1 MGILPALDP
10 RPHLVVPNTPPEL
23 VSPDASS
30 YSSNSSLSADRP
42 WISPAP
48 TSPSTTKYEKPL
60 TNNMSADQ
68 KMGDQS
74 RPESASQAAPR
85 QQLPSLS
92 SLFGPSTA
100 VRPLHSP
107 ISDRT
112 SSYHATSPMDR
123 PRAPSGDRQHPTSYF
138 PPALS
143 PPISQPRST
152 YDNKFDADRQP
163 FPPLSRSYSGS
174 ASPRY
179 RDGEQARP
187 ESRAEGQ
194 LGKWSMQHET
204 SRPEYS
210 LGSRDGSFRA
220 PQDQFRLQF
229 PGPKDRVVP
238 TYPDHRAVQEG
249 LNPPPTP
256 SSTATDGVPSKDGL
270 GPKIWTGTH
279 FLPRFVRAAEVPG
292 EGMCYF
298 YDDGSHCKTVIDGE
312 AVNAHW
318 GVTKAGKPRKRLAI
332 ACVTCREKKIK
343 CDPDYP
349 RCVQCEKFG
358 RICKFKNAPRGGHN
372 GSPSTPP
379 AELDDLRKLG
389 GSSRPNDA
397 LINESEASS
406 PVSPRTTLR
415 PPSPDVGSNKRL
427 RVGYDSYVSTGETT
441 PSIAPVELPRPQFP
455 IQIQPVELPR
465 ISEDVLNRAWRTDP
479 TLSDPQSI
487 RTVISHFFVHLDST
501 MIVRFIP
508 ENVFKTWVVN
518 PGHRKSPEDLM
529 LLYSI
534 LAVGVALS
542 GGPKPIAFEYASVAQ
557 YAQKLATASCLQLVQ
572 TRILLAL
579 YYLSISRMSEA
590 GEMVSAAVATAAC
603 LQLNVELE
611 ESREVSLLTL
621 PFGMSKA
628 GYCEAR
634 RRTFWSLFMLERL
647 DGHFPDRLA
656 MINAED
662 IYTRLPADS
671 HSFEREVE
679 GFSPM
684 FNPYVSNL
692 ARTHEHE
699 FGISAHLVEMVHT
712 WSIDVCRI
720 YRLARR
726 TTMMETD
733 LESSQRILKRI
744 QDWRSALPSR
754 LVFTASN
761 LESAALAGELGPFLT
776 MHLLYNHAM
785 IKLSRHTVAAGHSS
799 PQTTSLHVQTC
810 YEHATQVLDIVK
822 ALVRLHRGGQ
832 TVLSAPA
839 PVMAMVVTEAVDVL
853 TASGRLSHL
862 GDVMENVQM
871 VQGVVQAM
879 CAIWDDVRGAQ
890 EAIESRLGMLH
901 RIRDRG
907 SRPASP
913 VEGYRIVFGAEGHED
928 DKSLRWQISNPMEKL
943 YPRDMDTIYSTL
955 V

>member
-1 MGILPALDP
+1 MGVLPALDS
-10 RPHLVVPNTPPEL
+10 RPHLVLPNTPPDL

-30 YSSNSSLSADRP
+30 YSSNSSSSADRP

-48 TSPSTTKYEKPL
+48 TSPSMNSYEKPL
-60 TNNMSADQ
+60 TNNMPADQ
-68 KMGDQS
+68 KMDGEQN
-74 RPESASQAAPR
+74 RPESASQTAPR
-85 QQLPSLS
+85 QQQLPSLS
-92 SLFGPSTA
+92 SLFGPPTA
-100 VRPLHSP
+100 PNRPMHSP
-107 ISDRT
+107 LSDRT
-112 SSYHATSPMDR
+112 SSFPATSPLDR
-123 PRAPSGDRQHPTSYF
+123 PRVPSGDRQHPTSYF
-138 PPALS
+138 PPTLS

-152 YDNKFDADRQP
+152 YDSKFDADRQP
-163 FPPLSRSYSGS
+163 LHALSRSYSGS
-174 ASPRY
+174 GSPRF
-179 RDGEQARP
+179 RDGEHPRP
-187 ESRAEGQ
+187 DSRAEG

-204 SRPEYS
+204 SRHEYS
-210 LGSRDGSFRA
+210 LGSRDGSFRS
-220 PQDQFRLQF
+220 PQDQFRLHF

-238 TYPDHRAVQEG
+238 GYNDQRSPQGAP
-249 LNPPPTP
+249 NPPPTP
-256 SSTATDGVPSKDGL
+256 STTATEGVPSKDGL

-358 RICKFKNAPRGGHN
+358 RVCKFKNAPRGGHN
-372 GSPSTPP
+372 TSPSTPP

-389 GSSRPNDA
+389 GPSRQ
-397 LINESEASS
+397 NESEESS
-406 PVSPRTTLR
+406 PVSPRTTMR
-415 PPSPDVGSNKRL
+415 PPSPDVGSHKRL
-427 RVGYDSYVSTGETT
+427 RVGYDSYVTTGEPA
-441 PSIAPVELPRPQFP
+441 PSMAPVEPPRPQFP
-455 IQIQPVELPR
+455 IHRLPIELPR
-465 ISEDVLNRAWRTDP
+465 ISEEVLNRAWCTDP
-479 TLSDPQSI
+479 SLSDPQSI

-542 GGPKPIAFEYASVAQ
+542 NGPKPIAYEYASVAH
-557 YAQKLATASCLQLVQ
+557 YAQKLTTVSCLQLVQ

-579 YYLSISRMSEA
+579 YYLSISRVSEA
-590 GEMVSAAVATAAC
+590 SEMISAAVATAAC

-611 ESREVSLLTL
+611 ESREAGLLTF

-692 ARTHEHE
+692 ASTHERE

-712 WSIDVCRI
+712 WSNDVCRI
-720 YRLARR
+720 YRMARR
-726 TTMMETD
+726 TTLMESD

-744 QDWRSALPSR
+744 HDWRAALPSR
-754 LVFTASN
+754 LLFTASN
-761 LESAALAGELGPFLT
+761 LESAALAGELGQFLT

-785 IKLSRHTVAAGHSS
+785 IKLSRHTVAAARSS
-799 PQTTSLHVQTC
+799 PQTASLHVQTC
-810 YEHATQVLDIVK
+810 YEHATQVLDMVK
-822 ALVRLHRGGQ
+822 AVVRLHRGGQ
-832 TVLSAPA
+832 QVLSAPA

-853 TASGRLSHL
+853 TSSGRLSHL
-862 GDVMENVQM
+862 GDIIENVHM
-871 VQGVVQAM
+871 VQEVVQAM
-879 CAIWDDVRGAQ
+879 CSTWDDVRGAQ
-890 EAIESRLGMLH
+890 EAIEGRLGMLH

-907 SRPASP
+907 SQPASP
-913 VEGYRIVFGAEGHED
+913 IEGYRIVYSAEGRED
-928 DKSLRWQISNPMEKL
+928 DKSLRWQINNPMEKL
-943 YPRDMDTIYSTL
+943 YPKDMDTIYSSL
-955 V
+955 I

>member
-1 MGILPALDP
+1 MGILPALDSRP
-10 RPHLVVPNTPPEL
+10 RLVLPNTPPEL

-30 YSSNSSLSADRP
+30 YSSNSSSADRP

-48 TSPSTTKYEKPL
+48 TSPSMTNYEKPL
-60 TNNMSADQ
+60 TNSMSADQ
-68 KMGDQS
+68 KMDGEQG
-74 RPESASQAAPR
+74 RPGSAPQAATR

-92 SLFGPSTA
+92 SLFGPPTA

-107 ISDRT
+107 LSDRT
-112 SSYHATSPMDR
+112 SSYAATSPLDR
-123 PRAPSGDRQHPTSYF
+123 PRIPSGDRQHPSSYF
-138 PPALS
+138 PPTLS

-152 YDNKFDADRQP
+152 YENKFDNERQP
-163 FPPLSRSYSGS
+163 LHALSRSYSGS
-174 ASPRY
+174 GSPRF
-179 RDGEQARP
+179 RDGEHPRP
-187 ESRAEGQ
+187 DSRAEGQ

-204 SRPEYS
+204 SRHEYS
-210 LGSRDGSFRA
+210 LGSQDGSFRS
-220 PQDQFRLQF
+220 PQDHFRLHL
-229 PGPKDRVVP
+229 PGPSDRVVP
-238 TYPDHRAVQEG
+238 TYADQRSPQSG
-249 LNPPPTP
+249 PNPPPTP
-256 SSTATDGVPSKDGL
+256 STTVTEGVPSKDGL

-372 GSPSTPP
+372 TSPSTPP

-389 GSSRPNDA
+389 GSSRPDDGRM
-397 LINESEASS
+397 NESEESS

-415 PPSPDVGSNKRL
+415 PPSPDVGSHKRL
-427 RVGYDSYVSTGETT
+427 RVGYDSYVSAGEAM
-441 PSIAPVELPRPQFP
+441 PQMAPVEPPRPQFA
-455 IQIQPVELPR
+455 IQRQPVELPR
-465 ISEDVLNRAWRTDP
+465 ISEDVLSRAWRTDP
-479 TLSDPQSI
+479 SLSDPQSI
-487 RTVISHFFVHLDST
+487 RTVISHFFVHLDNT

-508 ENVFKTWVVN
+508 ENVFKSWVVN
-518 PGHRKSPEDLM
+518 PGHHKSPEDLM

-534 LAVGVALS
+534 LAVGVAPS
-542 GGPKPIAFEYASVAQ
+542 GGPKTIALEYASVAH
-557 YAQKLATASCLQLVQ
+557 YAQKQTTTSCLQLVQ

-579 YYLSISRMSEA
+579 YYLSISRSAEASE
-590 GEMVSAAVATAAC
+590 MMSAAVATAAC

-611 ESREVSLLTL
+611 ESREAGLLTF

-647 DGHFPDRLA
+647 DGYFPDRLA

-684 FNPYVSNL
+684 FNPYVSTL
-692 ARTHEHE
+692 TSTHERE
-699 FGISAHLVEMVHT
+699 FGISAHLVEMVHI
-712 WSIDVCRI
+712 WSNDVCRI

-726 TTMMETD
+726 TTLMETD

-761 LESAALAGELGPFLT
+761 LESASLAGELGAFLT

-785 IKLSRHTVAAGHSS
+785 VKLSRHTVAAGRAL
-799 PQTTSLHVQTC
+799 PQTTSMHVQTC
-810 YEHATQVLDIVK
+810 YEHATQVLDMIK
-822 ALVRLHRGGQ
+822 ALVRLRRQ
-832 TVLSAPA
+832 TVSVPA
-839 PVMAMVVTEAVDVL
+839 PVMAMAITEAVDVL

-862 GDVMENVQM
+862 GDVIENVHM

-879 CAIWDDVRGAQ
+879 GAIWEDVRDAQ
-890 EAIESRLGMLH
+890 EAIEGRLAMLH
-901 RIRDRG
+901 RIQDRG
-907 SRPASP
+907 SQPASP
-913 VEGYRIVFGAEGHED
+913 IEGYRIVYSAEGRED
-928 DKSLRWQISNPMEKL
+928 EKSLRWQISNPIEKL
-943 YPRDMDTIYSTL
+943 YPKDMDTIYSAL
-955 V
+955 I